1 MDELFKNS
9 NTQNMFAQLGTRV
22 GNDYVPS
29 KNCYMILMHIYEK
42 LNSSERSATHLRQII
57 GFSQLL
63 SQHLIPMF
71 IAVNNDNII
80 DILLKI
86 LVSLI
91 SPIESLM
98 LVGEN
103 GDNSVLLGL
112 NWMMSMSKAAWANLK
127 AIKRIMEIIKEH
139 MKKLSN
145 CPAGCTNN
153 YSISSIS
160 DCLRLIK
167 NILHIP
173 NEQYENTILWMFFS
187 EQFDEIII
195 SLIANSNRG
204 HWAVLIIELI
214 ALIFKNQHVEQMSKQ
229 FIKMNET
236 KKFDSSEDNESNSS
250 SKYPKHGRHS
260 SPEHL
265 SELSNKDSDN
275 DTNFKL
281 NKIIGNLRKNNL
293 MDEEDR
299 SSKEAIIHSLNVH
312 TIKDK
317 LDSPKTKFEELFQGD
332 DVKTSNSN
340 NFNKVSR
347 RNSYTET
354 RRNSNRESRRN
365 SLEQIKFE
373 FEMKSYKPTLGS
385 AILRRKKYIKKNSK
399 TKLKLPLFPK
409 QFNVPRETY
418 MISYFLQKFTVCF
431 LQNGFNT
438 LVDELYNLLTSNSH
452 IDTSLYFWI
461 LTYFCRFCK
470 LNNIKLELV
479 RQIVSFKLIS
489 FIVHEGLKISE
500 ELRIAKLQ
508 KSPNIHLKVRHL
520 HLAIMAI
527 KEVIK
532 TIEFYRQTAVESPIY
547 AHLIKDL
554 QNSGNTSPESIT
566 WAKDIKSLFTL
577 LIRYYDSDIQIIEYL
592 HDLIVTNHMVLSLF
606 DAFKDYWNLNDN
618 ITAYIEKFAVP
629 DTMYKYG
636 LVLQN
641 YEKNSD
647 IVNESVLVMMH
658 HVITKVENTTSLFQP
673 IILKTFLNIFEK
685 NDYMYKRWSDLIKNV
700 LNKFLNIPHTLDC
713 SENTLRG
720 LPCIYEATNELLN
733 LNNYR
738 NKNKVNLLDTTNM

>member
-317 LDSPKTKFEELFQGD
+317 LDSPKTKFEELFQ
-332 DVKTSNSN
+332 
-340 NFNKVSR
+340 
-347 RNSYTET
+347 
-354 RRNSNRESRRN
+354 
-365 SLEQIKFE
+365 
-373 FEMKSYKPTLGS
+373 
-385 AILRRKKYIKKNSK
+385 
-399 TKLKLPLFPK
+399 LKLPLFPK